1 VTPVGNVVSDAVPD
15 RTAEAEDVAVILLDV
30 LGDGVS
36 VALNVDVFEPV
47 LDAVI
52 VLVAP
57 AVFEITAVGEP
68 VVETDEVLLDD
79 ALPLVVGDD
88 VDDRDAR
95 PDSVSI
101 EVIFDD
107 TDALV
112 DSDNFGD
119 MDCMVAELT
128 DVAVLTTLREAD
140 ADSDGLVAPDAVYDR
155 LPVEHPVMT
164 ALDDIVLLFIEE
176 VVTVDEILG
185 VEDTDLVGFIGDIE
199 ARIDKECVGD
209 PVEVLL
215 ARIVAVVMPEPEA
228 VFDDVVDVV

>member
-1 VTPVGNVVSDAVPD
+1 MTPVGNVVSDAVPD
-15 RTAEAEDVAVILLDV
+15 RTEAEDVAVILLDV

-36 VALNVDVFEPV
+36 DALNVDVFEPV

-101 EVIFDD
+101 RPRSTRVRSRRSSPAAARQPRSA
-107 TDALV
+107 ALP
-112 DSDNFGD
+112 
-119 MDCMVAELT
+119 A
-128 DVAVLTTLREAD
+128 
-140 ADSDGLVAPDAVYDR
+140 
-155 LPVEHPVMT
+155 
-164 ALDDIVLLFIEE
+164 
-176 VVTVDEILG
+176 
-185 VEDTDLVGFIGDIE
+185 
-199 ARIDKECVGD
+199 
-209 PVEVLL
+209 
-215 ARIVAVVMPEPEA
+215 
-228 VFDDVVDVV
+228 